1 MTILYSVY
9 ETTNLLNTKNEIT
22 MDEKSIIEFI
32 SSHSVFGA
40 GAAAILA
47 MLYKIWRI
55 LKVDRKEDSLDNAE
69 RKLRDELR
77 DEIKVL
83 KEDIKILSNEVRIL
97 RDTHIQCQDEN
108 AALKGRIKWLET
120 CLRYC
125 QLNHPPECP
134 LIAHLGEKQFR
145 ELIADR
151 GTDEQS

>member
-1 MTILYSVY
+1 MLSNIILRSTAAFGGAPFRLKKCTALTSV
-9 ETTNLLNTKNEIT
+9 
-22 MDEKSIIEFI
+22 
-32 SSHSVFGA
+32 GA
-40 GAAAILA
+40 GAAAVLA
-47 MLYKIWRI
+47 MLYKIWCI

-125 QLNHPPECP
+125 QLN
-134 LIAHLGEKQFR
+134 LL
-145 ELIADR
+145 L
-151 GTDEQS
+151 S

>member
-55 LKVDRKEDSLDNAE
+55 LKVDRKMD
-69 RKLRDELR
+69 
-77 DEIKVL
+77 IVTG
-83 KEDIKILSNEVRIL
+83 KEN
-97 RDTHIQCQDEN
+97 
-108 AALKGRIKWLET
+108 LEM
-120 CLRYC
+120 
-125 QLNHPPECP
+125 N
-134 LIAHLGEKQFR
+134 
-145 ELIADR
+145 
-151 GTDEQS
+151 